1 MKKVGKGSHN
11 LTGTAGSAQMPQS
24 DHPCECGCGL
34 MIKRRFAAGH
44 NAKLRSRLL
53 REARIRDQLLG

>member
-1 MKKVGKGSHN
+1 MKNLGKGSDN
-11 LTGTAGSAQMPQS
+11 LTDTTGSAQTPRA

-34 MIKRRFAAGH
+34 LIRRRFAAGH
-44 NAKLRSRLL
+44 NTKLRSRLL